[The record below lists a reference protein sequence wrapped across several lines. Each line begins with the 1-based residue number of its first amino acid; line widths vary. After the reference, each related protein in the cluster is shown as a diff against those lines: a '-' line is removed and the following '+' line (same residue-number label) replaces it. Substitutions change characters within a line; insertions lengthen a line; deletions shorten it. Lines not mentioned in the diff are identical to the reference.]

1 MLLNNEICCSMLV
14 RAINGKTQ
22 FKEII
27 GIVHDIRSISSRF
40 SKITFSRIFRLE
52 NSIADGL
59 AKTTLYFFLQL

>member
-27 GIVHDIRSISSRF
+27 GIAFDRSPLD
-40 SKITFSRIFRLE
+40 FRKSLFLVFL
-52 NSIADGL
+52 DQ
-59 AKTTLYFFLQL
+59 KTLLQMD